1 MRMSETRDAPTA
13 RVIVQGRALVRAIE
27 ALGTIDTTGSFERGI
42 ANLLVA
48 GVGRVSIGSG
58 S

>member
-1 MRMSETRDAPTA
+1 MSETRDAPTA